1 MTLRFT
7 ESELRRAAR
16 VATETGVTVV
26 LMTPDGRKV
35 IVAPQVVDIASELT
49 DKESAR
55 CDQVFGTS

>member
-26 LMTPDGRKV
+26 LMAPDGRKV